1 MKVIAK
7 MIGNSHLSIE
17 LGDEVSYIEYAERFI
32 YQLQKGFRSKKELDD
47 YAVIEK
53 SALIEELLY
62 SQAVGSHGP
71 SNIDNLWD
79 KKESIIW
86 YQSRCE
92 KILKQIVPRDFGL
105 LWRKYFDDPNVNIL
119 LQNLLKDENKIKP
132 IKPMNPKRK
141 QPTQTI
147 ASAKKKSI
155 IHNSYNNNNSNSN
168 LNILSP
174 LNESNMNIS
183 DSFFTSPFANDFD
196 VLVDIDTSPRGNDIT
211 NDISDINNGENNLD
225 GDFEGLFDFDN
236 ENLLE
241 GTTIENINS
250 DMIQ

>member
-1 MKVIAK
+1 
-7 MIGNSHLSIE
+7 MIGNSHLSIA

-32 YQLQKGFRSKKELDD
+32 YQLHKGFRSKKELDD

-119 LQNLLKDENKIKP
+119 LQNLLKDENKVKP
-132 IKPMNPKRK
+132 IKPLNPKRK

-147 ASAKKKSI
+147 ASAKKKSV
-155 IHNSYNNNNSNSN
+155 IHNSYSNNNSNNN
-168 LNILSP
+168 LSILSP

-183 DSFFTSPFANDFD
+183 GSFFTSPFANDFD
-196 VLVDIDTSPRGNDIT
+196 ALADIDISPRV
-211 NDISDINNGENNLD
+211 NDISDINNGEDNKLD
-225 GDFEGLFDFDN
+225 GNFEGLFDFD
-236 ENLLE
+236 ENILE

>member
-1 MKVIAK
+1 
-7 MIGNSHLSIE
+7 MIGNSHLSIV
-17 LGDEVSYIEYAERFI
+17 LGDEISYIEYAERFV

-79 KKESIIW
+79 KIESIMW

-92 KILKQIVPRDFGL
+92 KILKQIVPRDFGM

-119 LQNLLKDENKIKP
+119 LQNLLKDENKIKAT
-132 IKPMNPKRK
+132 KPVNPKRK

-147 ASAKKKSI
+147 ASAKKKSMVQ
-155 IHNSYNNNNSNSN
+155 NSYNNSNNLS
-168 LNILSP
+168 ILSP

-183 DSFFTSPFANDFD
+183 SSFFPSPYANDFD
-196 VLVDIDTSPRGNDIT
+196 ALTGLEASPRINDVHGSII
-211 NDISDINNGENNLD
+211 DVNNSENNNLD
-225 GDFEGLFDFDN
+225 GDFEELFDFDN
-236 ENLLE
+236 DNLLE
-241 GTTIENINS
+241 GTTLENINS